1 MRSCDRLARRSMRS
15 TSGFGIVRGSAIPRA
30 WAPPGG
36 VEFLGRLAAENRMVK
51 LGPWVPGM
59 DHRNCPG
66 AASPQR
72 AAWRHFDP
80 RLTARVEEL
89 RAGDPD
95 VARSWDDATVRDYA
109 SVANAVVTAGA
120 SPRWTIPTI

>member
-1 MRSCDRLARRSMRS
+1 
-15 TSGFGIVRGSAIPRA
+15 
-30 WAPPGG
+30 
-36 VEFLGRLAAENRMVK
+36 MVK

-59 DHRNCPG
+59 PAMDHRNCPR
-66 AASPQR
+66 AVSPQR

-109 SVANAVVTAGA
+109 SVANAIMTAGA